1 MDFTH
6 VPVIKTAEAAKI
18 KTPITII
25 TADNDIVFTGT
36 KIIQRA
42 KKIFPSLKK
51 TLLLKD
57 SKHVQNNK
65 NNQSI
70 SNLIIMSLIKCNYV

>member
-36 KIIQRA
+36 KMIQRA
-42 KKIFPSLKK
+42 NKIFPSLKK

-57 SKHVQNNK
+57 
-65 NNQSI
+65 
-70 SNLIIMSLIKCNYV
+70 